1 MRRFFVLAIEVVFQT
16 AKFVISTEEKSHK
29 AETYS
34 TSRSGCD
41 FSSEMTQFDCRLF
54 CKILYSYSPNEYK
67 IRPKQMENITVII
80 MLLFGVAFLSLLSK
94 KYNFPVPIVLVL
106 CGVTISIIPGL
117 PVIALNPEVVFIIFL
132 PPLLYHAAWYTSWS
146 EFKQTIRPITLAAV
160 GLVLFTTV
168 SVAIA
173 VHYLIVDISWPLAF
187 LLGAIVSPP
196 DAVSATAITKGL
208 GLHPRLIAI
217 LEGESLLNDASGL
230 VAYKYAL
237 TAITAGNFVLWQAGL
252 NFFIMS
258 TLGIAIGL
266 VVGYAMSIIHKKFV
280 CDDVIEATLTLLT
293 PFASYL
299 IAEHFEC
306 SGVLAVVTTGL
317 FLSAR
322 SGTIFTH
329 ESRIMTNTIWSVLT
343 NILNGLIF
351 ILIGLQ
357 LRQIISGIGDYSGMS
372 LFIWGA
378 SVSLVVIL
386 VRFLWVVPA
395 TLVPRFLSK
404 KIREKEEFD
413 YRNMIIFGWSGM
425 RGVVSMAAAL
435 ALPLTIN
442 NDTEVFPL
450 RNLIIYLV
458 FCVILS
464 TLVIQGLTLPW
475 VIKKLKIER
484 YSILAEEYEI
494 RNVIVSETIAHIED
508 NFSLLNDDL
517 LHNIKSKYEVKF
529 NRLQKTELPANFFGK
544 GNIMGGEIFN
554 DFTKIQ
560 IDLLNVERSKLET
573 MHKSGSVNEE
583 IFRKIEKEL
592 DLEETRLWMEM
603 YED

>member
-1 MRRFFVLAIEVVFQT
+1 
-16 AKFVISTEEKSHK
+16 
-29 AETYS
+29 
-34 TSRSGCD
+34 
-41 FSSEMTQFDCRLF
+41 
-54 CKILYSYSPNEYK
+54 
-67 IRPKQMENITVII
+67 MENVTVII
-80 MLLFGVAFLSLLSK
+80 MLLFGVAFLSLISK
-94 KYNFPVPIVLVL
+94 RYNFPIPIALVL
-106 CGVTISIIPGL
+106 CGVIISIVPGL
-117 PVIALNPEVVFIIFL
+117 PVIALSPEIVFIVFL
-132 PPLLYHAAWYTSWS
+132 PPLLYHSAWYTSWS
-146 EFKQTIRPITLAAV
+146 DFKGSIRQITLAAV
-160 GLVLFTTV
+160 GLVFFTTFA
-168 SVAIA
+168 VAVV
-173 VHYLIVDISWPLAF
+173 VHELIDDISWPLAF

-196 DAVSATAITKGL
+196 DAVSAASITKGL

-217 LEGESLLNDASGL
+217 LEGESLVNDASGL

-237 TAITAGNFVLWQAGL
+237 TAITAGNFILWQAGL
-252 NFFIMS
+252 NFVLMS
-258 TLGIAIGL
+258 LIGIAIGL
-266 VVGYAMSIIHKKFV
+266 VVGIVMSFIHKKFV
-280 CDDVIEATLTLLT
+280 SDDIIDVTLTLLT
-293 PFASYL
+293 PFTSYL
-299 IAEHFEC
+299 IAEHFEG

-322 SGTIFTH
+322 SGTIFNY
-329 ESRIMTNTIWSVLT
+329 ESRMMTGTIWDVLT

-357 LRQIISGIGDYSGMS
+357 LRQIIDGISNYSGMS

-378 SVSLVVIL
+378 VVSIVVIL
-386 VRFLWVVPA
+386 VRFLWIVPA
-395 TLVPRFLSK
+395 TMIPRFMSS
-404 KIREKEEFD
+404 KIREKESFD
-413 YRNMIIFGWSGM
+413 YRNLIIFGWSGM

-435 ALPLTIN
+435 ALPLTIHQN
-442 NDTEVFPL
+442 EPFPL
-450 RNLIIYLV
+450 RDLIIYLV

-475 VIKKLKIER
+475 IIRKMKVEP
-484 YSILAEEYEI
+484 YSIIAEEYGI
-494 RNVIVSETIAHIED
+494 RNIIVSETIAHIED

-544 GNIMGGEIFN
+544 GKVIGGEIFN
-554 DFTKIQ
+554 DFTKLQ
-560 IDLLNVERSKLET
+560 IDLLNVERTKLEK

>member
-1 MRRFFVLAIEVVFQT
+1 
-16 AKFVISTEEKSHK
+16 
-29 AETYS
+29 
-34 TSRSGCD
+34 
-41 FSSEMTQFDCRLF
+41 
-54 CKILYSYSPNEYK
+54 
-67 IRPKQMENITVII
+67 MENITVII
-80 MLLFGVAFLSLLSK
+80 MLLFGVAFLSLISK
-94 KYNFPVPIVLVL
+94 RYNFPVPIVLVL
-106 CGVTISIIPGL
+106 CGVIISVVPGL
-117 PVIALNPEVVFIIFL
+117 PVVSLNPEVVFIIFL

-146 EFKQTIRPITLAAV
+146 EFKHTIRPITLAAV
-160 GLVLFTTV
+160 GLVLFTTIA
-168 SVAIA
+168 VAIA
-173 VHYLIVDISWPLAF
+173 AHWLIADISWPLAF

-196 DAVSATAITKGL
+196 DAVSATSITKGL
-208 GLHPRLIAI
+208 GLNPRLIAI

-237 TAITAGNFVLWQAGL
+237 TAIVAGNFVLWQAGL

-258 TLGIAIGL
+258 TLGVAIGL
-266 VVGYAMSIIHKKFV
+266 VVGYIMSIIHKKFV

-317 FLSAR
+317 YLSAR

-329 ESRIMTNTIWSVLT
+329 ESRIMTGTIWNILT
-343 NILNGLIF
+343 SILNGLIF

-357 LRQIISGIGDYSGMS
+357 LRDIISGISNYSGTS

-378 SVSLVVIL
+378 AISIVVIL
-386 VRFLWVVPA
+386 VRFLWIVPA

-404 KIREKEEFD
+404 RIREKEEFD

-435 ALPLTIN
+435 ALPLMIDEKN
-442 NDTEVFPL
+442 EFPL

-475 VIKKLKIER
+475 LIKKLKLQP
-484 YSILAEEYEI
+484 YSILAEEYHI
-494 RNVIVSETIAHIED
+494 RNTIVSETIAHIED

-517 LHNIKSKYEVKF
+517 LHNIKSKYEVKY

-554 DFTKIQ
+554 DFTKVQ
-560 IDLLNVERSKLET
+560 IDLLNVERAKLEL
-573 MHKSGSVNEE
+573 MHKQGEVNEE

-603 YED
+603 YEE